1 MIEFLSDPAVWISLL
16 TLTFLEIVLGI
27 DNIIFLSILVSKLP
41 PELQH
46 RGRIMG
52 LAFAMVTRIGLLF
65 SLTWLIGLTAPWFT
79 VFGEEISG
87 RDLILF
93 VGGLFLLAK
102 SVSEIHGALEG
113 IEQAQR
119 EVKLRTN
126 VLAVAVQIGLIDI
139 VFSLDSVLTAVGL
152 ADHRSV
158 MVTAIVIAV
167 LVMMFMA
174 RPIHE
179 FIERHPTIKMLALS
193 FLILIGVALIGESL
207 EFHIPKGY
215 LYFAMAF
222 SVGVEMLNIRL
233 RQRGATVEQIQQLVI
248 QTINLLAQL
257 LKILAHDSA
266 GAGRSRTISTPG
278 IAAIVESNAL
288 VSGVSVSTRV

>member
-1 MIEFLSDPAVWISLL
+1 LIELLSQPEVWISLL

-41 PELQH
+41 REMQP
-46 RGRIMG
+46 RGRILG

-79 VFGEEISG
+79 VLGEEISG

-93 VGGLFLLAK
+93 AGGLFLLAK

-113 IEQAQR
+113 AEQSQR
-119 EVKLRTN
+119 EVRLRTN
-126 VLAVAVQIGLIDI
+126 VMAVAIQIGLVDV

-158 MVTAIVIAV
+158 MVAAIVIAV

-193 FLILIGVALIGESL
+193 FLILIGVALIGEAFDF
-207 EFHIPKGY
+207 EIPKGY

-222 SVGVEMLNIRL
+222 SVGVEMINIRL
-233 RQRGATVEQIQQLVI
+233 RQR
-248 QTINLLAQL
+248 
-257 LKILAHDSA
+257 
-266 GAGRSRTISTPG
+266 
-278 IAAIVESNAL
+278 
-288 VSGVSVSTRV
+288 TRPVDLRGPELPPRDRDTR